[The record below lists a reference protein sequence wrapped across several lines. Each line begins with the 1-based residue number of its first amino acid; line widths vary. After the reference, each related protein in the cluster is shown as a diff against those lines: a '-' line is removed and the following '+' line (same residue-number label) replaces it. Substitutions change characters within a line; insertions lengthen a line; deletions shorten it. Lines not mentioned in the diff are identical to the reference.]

1 MKKAFKFY
9 TIIWAIILALF
20 FIVTFCIHPIFSGY
34 IIKYDSRFWTAFIFI
49 VITFVGNLACA
60 YHAFKTDNHKKMFLN
75 IPLLTVSWSTLI
87 TLIIVGSVLMLI
99 PNCPAWIT
107 AVVCIVIMAFNA
119 IAIAKAVWV
128 ADTVNDVEEKVKVQT
143 SFIKNLTV
151 NIESIISNA
160 KTDAVKAEC
169 QKVYE
174 AVRYS
179 DPRSNAELSTIEEQI
194 TVKVGELALAV
205 GVDDA
210 DKVKSIANEIMILI
224 SNRNK
229 ICKMVK

>member
-9 TIIWAIILALF
+9 TIIWVIILALF

-49 VITFVGNLACA
+49 VITFIGNLACA
-60 YHAFKTDNHKKMFLN
+60 YYAFKADNHKKVFFNL
-75 IPLLTVSWSTLI
+75 PLLIVSWATLI

-107 AVVCIVIMAFNA
+107 AVVCIVILAFNA

-151 NIESIISNA
+151 NIETIISNA
-160 KTDAVKAEC
+160 KSDAVKIEC
-169 QKVYE
+169 QKIYE

-179 DPRSNAELSTIEEQI
+179 DPVSNSELSLIEAQI
-194 TVKVGELALAV
+194 TTKFGELASAV
-205 GVDDA
+205 RVNDAYEVKEIADDI
-210 DKVKSIANEIMILI
+210 IALVTD
-224 SNRNK
+224 RNK
-229 ICKMVK
+229 KCNLLK